1 MRALVEVKVE
11 WGPGGSS
18 GRLID
23 VEVEDF
29 SARSC
34 LKAIIKYHRKEAT
47 PKRIDELMD
56 YFIDQGRMAIS
67 IAPDP
72 RNKDKMAFLFKHVFK
87 PGDLLILDSDN
98 YINVKHGI
106 ELITVSPMPES
117 LELLSRI
124 DRSDAEA
131 VLNL

>member
-1 MRALVEVKVE
+1 MRALVDVKVE

-34 LKAIIKYHRKEAT
+34 LKAIIKYHRKEAASQ
-47 PKRIDELMD
+47 RINELMN
-56 YFIDQGRMAIS
+56 YFIDQGRMAINM
-67 IAPDP
+67 APDP
-72 RNKDKMAFLFKHVFK
+72 RNKDKMAFFFKHVFK
-87 PGDLLILDSDN
+87 PGDPLILDSDDYPN
-98 YINVKHGI
+98 EKHGI

-117 LELLSRI
+117 LEILSKI
-124 DRSDAEA
+124 NKSDAEA
-131 VLNL
+131 ILNL

>member
-23 VEVEDF
+23 IEVEDF

-47 PKRIDELMD
+47 PKRISELMD
-56 YFIDQGRMAIS
+56 YFVDQGRMAIS
-67 IAPDP
+67 IGPDP
-72 RNKDKMAFLFKHVFK
+72 RNKDKMVFLFKHVFK
-87 PGDLLILDSDN
+87 PGDPLILDSDN
-98 YINVKHGI
+98 YPNEKHGI
-106 ELITVSPMPES
+106 ELITVAPMPEG
-117 LELLSRI
+117 LEILSNI
-124 DRSDAEA
+124 DKSDVEA
-131 VLNL
+131 ILNL